1 MTAKLFVGNLSWS
14 ATEDELKQLF
24 SEAGETV
31 SVRIVT
37 DPYTGRSKGFGF
49 VEMAD
54 EQACNTAIEKFDNFE
69 LQGRPIRVSRA
80 RQENASGGGPRR
92 SGGGDRD
99 RRFGSRGD
107 SRGDRGDRG
116 DRGNSYAGSRG
127 APRQNPRYNDDE
139 E

>member
-24 SEAGETV
+24 SEAGEAV

-80 RQENASGGGPRR
+80 RQENASGGAPRHR
-92 SGGGDRD
+92 GGGGGDRGE
-99 RRFGSRGD
+99 RRFGPRS
-107 SRGDRGDRG
+107 DRG

-127 APRQNPRYNDDE
+127 APRQNPRYSDDE